1 MEEEIKQ
8 KQEEWDRERQK
19 FAEENPELA
28 AQMDEQELVKIIIP
42 TQIWQNI
49 LLKSLDNTITN
60 KVITISNTVLF
71 IHMWSEQLIWTNKT
85 SPKGVLMII
94 SLKNKV

>member
-60 KVITISNTVLF
+60 KVVTISNTVLF

-94 SLKNKV
+94 PLKNKV